1 MAFEIDLI
9 SLFFQASLVVKLV
22 LITLLII
29 SFVSWWYIVEKYIT
43 FKRAER
49 DIYEFNKIFST
60 DNDLEKI
67 FTKLQGKEKLIG
79 LEQVFVSG
87 FNEFSKKEKK
97 PPNLDQ
103 IKKILEIT
111 ISRCEEE
118 FSKRLP
124 FLSTAASV
132 SPYIGLFGTVWGIM
146 NAFGGLSQ
154 LTQVSITVVAPGI
167 SEALIAT
174 ALGLFAAIP
183 ALVSYKNP
191 KKYLAEINVIPYVDI
206 MLVLLLVFMVTAP
219 FIIQGINVDLPKVD
233 SAPIDDFENNSLTIS
248 INSSGK
254 YYLELDTF
262 KDQEL
267 TLEKIENEL
276 KKIITSNKVEVFI
289 RADSQVIFD
298 DVAKLMASLQKLK
311 PNSINFLTEPKN
323 D

>member
-29 SFVSWWYIVEKYIT
+29 SFVSWWFIVEKYIT

-49 DIYEFNKIFST
+49 DIYEFNKIFWT
-60 DNDLEKI
+60 NNDLEKI
-67 FTKLQGKEKLIG
+67 FTKLQRKEKLIG

-87 FNEFSKKEKK
+87 FKEFSKKEKN

-118 FSKRLP
+118 FPKGLP

-183 ALVSYKNP
+183 ALVSYNWNLNK
-191 KKYLAEINVIPYVDI
+191 
-206 MLVLLLVFMVTAP
+206 
-219 FIIQGINVDLPKVD
+219 
-233 SAPIDDFENNSLTIS
+233 
-248 INSSGK
+248 INSFVNEYSNFSE
-254 YYLELDTF
+254 EL
-262 KDQEL
+262 
-267 TLEKIENEL
+267 
-276 KKIITSNKVEVFI
+276 IIIFSNQIDE
-289 RADSQVIFD
+289 SQ
-298 DVAKLMASLQKLK
+298 K
-311 PNSINFLTEPKN
+311 P
-323 D
+323 